1 MISQM
6 IAPGPAVHPTAGRQL
21 DEAVARLRDAAPAFA
36 RLPLTDRIALARSMQ
51 AGYLRIAEQ
60 SVRAACAA
68 KGIPLGTPAESE
80 EWATG
85 PWCVVRHLRLIAE
98 SLAALQRT
106 GALQPRVVQPSP
118 ALIAAQADVSQLI
131 IKWDDALANRIA
143 ADNLL
148 TSLDLVPLRERRCVP

>member
-6 IAPGPAVHPTAGRQL
+6 IAPGPVVHPTAGRQL

-36 RLPLTDRIALARSMQ
+36 RLPLADRIALARSMQ

-60 SVRAACAA
+60 SVRGACDA
-68 KGIPLGTPAESE
+68 KGIPLGIPAESE

-106 GALQPRVVQPSP
+106 GNTPIGKIGRTADDRLAKYFPGEAFDRGAAVV
-118 ALIAAQADVSQLI
+118 
-131 IKWDDALANRIA
+131 
-143 ADNLL
+143 
-148 TSLDLVPLRERRCVP
+148 E